1 MKNALC
7 ARAVGAGGRGGNGGR
22 EEQAGICLLEL
33 ASEKNHCIFAWANK
47 NKRQC
52 DWQSAREGAGAVLTV
67 YLTYDVN
74 VSAAVIV

>member
-7 ARAVGAGGRGGNGGR
+7 ARAVGAGGRGGNGER

-47 NKRQC
+47 NKRQR
-52 DWQSAREGAGAVLTV
+52 D
-67 YLTYDVN
+67 
-74 VSAAVIV
+74 